1 MNIATRVLLEL
12 QETTLLAARAARG
25 LFKRPRYI
33 PESIAQM
40 DAIGVGSLTIIILTG
55 FFTGGVLTLQT
66 YPTLKYYGAQGQTGY
81 LVALSLIRELGPV
94 LTALMVTGRVGS
106 AIAAELGSMSV
117 SQQIDAMRALGTDPV
132 RKLVTP
138 RIIALLITLPLLTVI
153 GDVVGIV
160 GGWSV
165 AGGLYGMSSDMFF
178 SSVRDGISTDDIIG
192 GIIKPMVFMAST
204 DIEINPTTL
213 PPSYDGQVSED
224 AAESTFAEVDDRERA
239 IPAIEFRDVHLSFD
253 ERKVLNGLTFK
264 VMKGETKIILGGS
277 GCGKS
282 TTIKLVLGLLKP
294 DSGQI
299 LVDGEDI
306 TNYTELEMMR
316 VRKKIGMVFQE
327 GALFDSLSVY
337 DNVAF
342 RLHEQGVPEEEVEPE
357 VRRMLRFVNLEDAI
371 DKMPIELSGGMRR
384 RVGIARALVG
394 DPKIVMFD
402 EPTAGLDPPTAR
414 TICELAMKLRDLEDV
429 SSIFV
434 THEMNNLEY
443 LSSEYAVVNDA
454 GDVVFE
460 LEGERLCLINTK
472 VLMLRD
478 GQPIFSGTD
487 EALKKAED
495 PYIQKF
501 LRGH

>member
-1 MNIATRVLLEL
+1 
-12 QETTLLAARAARG
+12 
-25 LFKRPRYI
+25 
-33 PESIAQM
+33 
-40 DAIGVGSLTIIILTG
+40 
-55 FFTGGVLTLQT
+55 
-66 YPTLKYYGAQGQTGY
+66 
-81 LVALSLIRELGPV
+81 
-94 LTALMVTGRVGS
+94 
-106 AIAAELGSMSV
+106 
-117 SQQIDAMRALGTDPV
+117 
-132 RKLVTP
+132 
-138 RIIALLITLPLLTVI
+138 
-153 GDVVGIV
+153 
-160 GGWSV
+160 
-165 AGGLYGMSSDMFF
+165 
-178 SSVRDGISTDDIIG
+178 
-192 GIIKPMVFMAST
+192 MAST
-204 DIEINPTTL
+204 DTEIHQSA
-213 PPSYDGQVSED
+213 PPPQLDGQVSED
-224 AAESTFAEVDDRERA
+224 AAESTFAEVDDRDRA
-239 IPAIEFRDVHLSFD
+239 IPAIEFRDVSLAFDDRNVLDGLS
-253 ERKVLNGLTFK
+253 FK

-294 DSGQI
+294 DSGQV

-306 TNYTELEMMR
+306 THFGETEMMR
-316 VRKKIGMVFQE
+316 VRKKIGMIFQE

-434 THEMNNLEY
+434 THEMNNLDY

-460 LEGERLCLINTK
+460 KEGERLCLTNTK
-472 VLMLRD
+472 VMMMRD
-478 GQPIFSGTD
+478 GKPIFSGTD

-495 PYIQKF
+495 TYIQKF

>member
-1 MNIATRVLLEL
+1 
-12 QETTLLAARAARG
+12 
-25 LFKRPRYI
+25 
-33 PESIAQM
+33 
-40 DAIGVGSLTIIILTG
+40 
-55 FFTGGVLTLQT
+55 
-66 YPTLKYYGAQGQTGY
+66 
-81 LVALSLIRELGPV
+81 
-94 LTALMVTGRVGS
+94 
-106 AIAAELGSMSV
+106 
-117 SQQIDAMRALGTDPV
+117 
-132 RKLVTP
+132 
-138 RIIALLITLPLLTVI
+138 
-153 GDVVGIV
+153 
-160 GGWSV
+160 
-165 AGGLYGMSSDMFF
+165 
-178 SSVRDGISTDDIIG
+178 
-192 GIIKPMVFMAST
+192 MAST
-204 DIEINPTTL
+204 DIEIHQSV
-213 PPSYDGQVSED
+213 PPPFDGRVSEN
-224 AAESTFAEVDDRERA
+224 AAESTFAEVDDRDRA
-239 IPAIEFRDVHLSFD
+239 IPAIEFRDVHLAFD
-253 ERKVLNGLTFK
+253 DRKILEGLSFK
-264 VMKGETKIILGGS
+264 VMKGETKLILGGS
-277 GCGKS
+277 GSGKS

-294 DSGQI
+294 DAGQVF
-299 LVDGEDI
+299 VDGEDI
-306 TNYTELEMMR
+306 TDFTELEMMK

-443 LSSEYAVVNDA
+443 LCSEYAVVNDA

-460 LEGERLCLINTK
+460 KEGERLCLINTK
-472 VLMLRD
+472 VMMIRD
-478 GQPIFSGTD
+478 GKQIFHGTD

>member
-1 MNIATRVLLEL
+1 
-12 QETTLLAARAARG
+12 
-25 LFKRPRYI
+25 
-33 PESIAQM
+33 
-40 DAIGVGSLTIIILTG
+40 
-55 FFTGGVLTLQT
+55 
-66 YPTLKYYGAQGQTGY
+66 
-81 LVALSLIRELGPV
+81 
-94 LTALMVTGRVGS
+94 
-106 AIAAELGSMSV
+106 
-117 SQQIDAMRALGTDPV
+117 
-132 RKLVTP
+132 
-138 RIIALLITLPLLTVI
+138 
-153 GDVVGIV
+153 
-160 GGWSV
+160 
-165 AGGLYGMSSDMFF
+165 
-178 SSVRDGISTDDIIG
+178 
-192 GIIKPMVFMAST
+192 MAST
-204 DIEINPTTL
+204 DIEIRTPAQ
-213 PPSYDGQVSED
+213 PPPEDGQVSEN

-239 IPAIEFRDVHLSFD
+239 IPAIEFRDVLLAFD
-253 ERKVLNGLTFK
+253 ERKVLDGLSFK

-277 GCGKS
+277 GGGKS
-282 TTIKLVLGLLKP
+282 TIIKLVLGLLKP
-294 DSGQI
+294 DSGRV

-306 TNYTELEMMR
+306 TDFNEVEMMR
-316 VRKKIGMVFQE
+316 VRAKIGMIFQE

-342 RLHEQGVPEEEVEPE
+342 RLHERGVPEDEVEPE

-443 LSSEYAVVNDA
+443 LCSEYAVVDDA

-460 LEGERLCLINTK
+460 KEGERLCLTNTK
-472 VLMLRD
+472 VMMMRN
-478 GQPIFSGTD
+478 GKPIFSGTD
-487 EALKKAED
+487 ETLKNAED

-501 LRGH
+501 LRGR

>member
-1 MNIATRVLLEL
+1 
-12 QETTLLAARAARG
+12 
-25 LFKRPRYI
+25 
-33 PESIAQM
+33 
-40 DAIGVGSLTIIILTG
+40 
-55 FFTGGVLTLQT
+55 
-66 YPTLKYYGAQGQTGY
+66 
-81 LVALSLIRELGPV
+81 
-94 LTALMVTGRVGS
+94 
-106 AIAAELGSMSV
+106 
-117 SQQIDAMRALGTDPV
+117 
-132 RKLVTP
+132 
-138 RIIALLITLPLLTVI
+138 
-153 GDVVGIV
+153 
-160 GGWSV
+160 
-165 AGGLYGMSSDMFF
+165 
-178 SSVRDGISTDDIIG
+178 
-192 GIIKPMVFMAST
+192 MAST

-294 DSGQI
+294 DAGQI